1 VRFLLT
7 LPAAFFRFLRLFLQ
21 EDLELAKAVP
31 GIDAIVSGHTH
42 ERYFRTVVRPSTS
55 EEDTTSHAAP
65 VSTHA
70 THATHMWQCG
80 AEGATLGVVDFELS
94 ASRGLVH
101 VGDEG
106 KKDGGAKKRKD
117 GGKEGE
123 PAPPCVEIGSLT
135 AADLSDPDM
144 AQRTLAW
151 REEAGEVLGLKTMD
165 KVVYNG
171 TVGEG
176 GLLSAAMTG
185 RQVSM
190 TMAGGILDQINREL
204 QTHAEERAEERAEE
218 GKGEGSIISTMLG
231 SAAAGGGGGG
241 VGNGG
246 EEALRV
252 AAYISCIDCVRSDVH
267 EHDGRVPLLGSDVY
281 RTMGITG
288 GRHVSLF
295 YMHKSA
301 MRGAVDLTD
310 LLYRFVS
317 PIFGITV
324 SPNVQVRELK
334 RQRRED
340 K

>member
-1 VRFLLT
+1 M
-7 LPAAFFRFLRLFLQ
+7 
-21 EDLELAKAVP
+21 P

-70 THATHMWQCG
+70 THTTHMWQCG

-204 QTHAEERAEERAEE
+204 QTHAEERAEENVEKDEEKGVEKGTEE
-218 GKGEGSIISTMLG
+218 GI
-231 SAAAGGGGGG
+231 
-241 VGNGG
+241 
-246 EEALRV
+246 
-252 AAYISCIDCVRSDVH
+252 AYRDIDAHRRPSRF
-267 EHDGRVPLLGSDVY
+267 DGRRVHHVLPFTGVRYSVIYYKSFDRTKGLPDPLHPWEHTGPAAKKGY
-281 RTMGITG
+281 TERTNEVEET
-288 GRHVSLF
+288 S
-295 YMHKSA
+295 
-301 MRGAVDLTD
+301 
-310 LLYRFVS
+310 
-317 PIFGITV
+317 
-324 SPNVQVRELK
+324 
-334 RQRRED
+334 
-340 K
+340 

>member
-1 VRFLLT
+1 M
-7 LPAAFFRFLRLFLQ
+7 
-21 EDLELAKAVP
+21 
-31 GIDAIVSGHTH
+31 
-42 ERYFRTVVRPSTS
+42 VRPSIS
-55 EEDTTSHAAP
+55 EEDPTSHAAP
-65 VSTHA
+65 SSTHA

-94 ASRGLVH
+94 PSRGLVY
-101 VGDEG
+101 VGDKE
-106 KKDGGAKKRKD
+106 KKDGGKKEGGTKKRKD

-123 PAPPCVEIGSLT
+123 PAPPCVEIGVMSGVMSGVEHRVDGESSLT

-165 KVVYNG
+165 EVVYNG

-204 QTHAEERAEERAEE
+204 QTHAEE
-218 GKGEGSIISTMLG
+218 GKGGEGSMISTMLG
-231 SAAAGGGGGG
+231 SAAAGDGDGEG
-241 VGNGG
+241 GNGK
-246 EEALRV
+246 EEGALRV
-252 AAYISCIDCVRSDVH
+252 AAYISCIDCVRSEVH
-267 EHDGRVPLLGSDVY
+267 EHNGRVPLLGSDVY
-281 RTMGITG
+281 RAMGITG

-324 SPNVQVRELK
+324 SPNVQVREMK
-334 RQRRED
+334 R
-340 K
+340 